1 MPGSTISFAPRWSGT
16 LAATYETSFISDW
29 DARFN
34 VSSRFTS
41 KYNTGSN
48 LDPLKEVEEL
58 VVVNARM
65 SFYSDNSPFEL
76 ELWAQNLFDEDYY
89 ELAFDTPLQG
99 TAATQTATG
108 TAVGAFLSPPLTF
121 GATARVRF

>member
-1 MPGSTISFAPRWSGT
+1 
-16 LAATYETSFISDW
+16 
-29 DARFN
+29 
-34 VSSRFTS
+34 
-41 KYNTGSN
+41 
-48 LDPLKEVEEL
+48 
-58 VVVNARM
+58 M
-65 SFYSDNSPFEL
+65 SFFSGNSPLEL

-99 TAATQTATG
+99 TAASQTAPG

>member
-1 MPGSTISFAPRWSGT
+1 
-16 LAATYETSFISDW
+16 
-29 DARFN
+29 
-34 VSSRFTS
+34 
-41 KYNTGSN
+41 
-48 LDPLKEVEEL
+48 
-58 VVVNARM
+58 M

-99 TAATQTATG
+99 SAATQTEPG
-108 TAVGAFLSPPLTF
+108 SAVGAFLSPPLTF